1 MIFIA
6 GITIAILI
14 EFLLL
19 SKKNKSE
26 SDKLLTLWMFL
37 IVVHLFLFYVEFT
50 GAVFEYPFLLGA
62 ILPLPLLQAVFL
74 YFYVGSLTN
83 QLPKN
88 KSILLLHLLPAATA
102 YIYLIPFFMLPS
114 DEKVLVYENQG
125 AGYEIF
131 LNLLNYATI
140 ISGIAYVTWSL
151 LLLRRH
157 RRNILDKFSDVE
169 KINLRW
175 LQILTW
181 GMGGIW
187 LIVIFEEGNIFTF
200 SGVVIFVFLI
210 AFFGIRQ
217 VQIFASNET
226 TQVDSKSPK
235 GKYAKSGLKEELSSR
250 LYEQLITLMKSEA
263 LYKNGNLSISDLA
276 SQLDVH
282 PNYLSQVIN
291 EREGRNFY
299 DFVNHYRVEEF
310 KRLIADPKNHHLTL
324 LSVAY
329 DCGFNSKSAF
339 NRYFKKTTD
348 QTPSEYFSSIA
359 KV

>member
-26 SDKLLTLWMFL
+26 SDKFLTLWMFL
-37 IVVHLFLFYVEFT
+37 IVVHLFLFYTEFS
-50 GAVFEYPFLLGA
+50 GAAFEYPFLLGVS
-62 ILPLPLLQAVFL
+62 LPLPLLQAVFL

-83 QLPKN
+83 LLPKN
-88 KSILLLHLLPAATA
+88 RSILLLHLLPAAIA
-102 YIYLIPFFMLPS
+102 YLYLISFFMLPS
-114 DEKVLVYENQG
+114 DEKIFVYENQG

-131 LNLLNYATI
+131 LSLLNYATI

-187 LIVIFEEGNIFTF
+187 LIVIFEEGSIFTF

-210 AFFGIRQ
+210 AFFGIKQ
-217 VQIFASNET
+217 VRIFASNEPAE
-226 TQVDSKSPK
+226 VDAAPPK
-235 GKYAKSGLKEELSSR
+235 GKYAKSGLNEALSSR
-250 LYEQLITLMKSEA
+250 LYEQLITRMNSEA
-263 LYKNGNLSISDLA
+263 LYRNGDLSIGDLA

-324 LSVAY
+324 LSMAF

-339 NRYFKKTTD
+339 NRYFKKNTG
-348 QTPSEYFSSIA
+348 QTPSEYFSSVT